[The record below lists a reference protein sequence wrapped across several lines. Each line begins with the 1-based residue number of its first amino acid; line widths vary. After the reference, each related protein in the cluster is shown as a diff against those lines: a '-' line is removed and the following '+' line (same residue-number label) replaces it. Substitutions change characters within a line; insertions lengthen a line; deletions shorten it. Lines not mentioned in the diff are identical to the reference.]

1 VPRKRKIVVAATA
14 TLTIR
19 IPADL
24 KLDLEKAAVADDRT
38 VTSYVVHALRAALA
52 PT

>member
-1 VPRKRKIVVAATA
+1 MRSKSAAV

-24 KLDLEKAAVADDRT
+24 KKRVERAAVADDRT
-38 VTSYVVHALRAALA
+38 VTSYIVHALRAALA
-52 PT
+52 AE